1 MFLSSLPEILVLVIS
16 ALFLL
21 RVERMTPRSYLYLAL
36 GALLIP
42 LLAACNGGSDP
53 ELSDRPKVSDPMNGS
68 VLYADVVRYFDFGV
82 HRTAYPGDL
91 LTAEWVRNELAL
103 AGLEAEL
110 LAWEVNQFF
119 LEDVHL
125 KVAGKSYD
133 AFPAWYPKMTG
144 PTPLIGEL
152 ALFNPRGSSSYLQE
166 KVAYIPLWRVRLA
179 DLTEGGISEHAAKV
193 ASDGAIALCVPISS
207 LAPDSGLVKA
217 GNVRGNR
224 QEPQPIPAVFVAP
237 KDDADLQRAAWAG
250 EEVHLTI
257 DGVDRRGDNAV
268 LAYNAVGRLERGPR
282 WIVVTTPI
290 SGWFGCGGE
299 RGPGVALFLGLAR
312 WISRQ
317 ESDLSY
323 LFIANSGH
331 EFGYLGAE
339 VSLEEVD
346 VPSPEDVHA
355 WLHLGAAIATRAWHK
370 RDEGYSPSAEYNPFA
385 FLQGSREL
393 LPVLR
398 QAFEDIPHLVPGSLL
413 FLGELEVIHKAGY
426 AVFGFFGEHYFF
438 HQPEDT
444 AEETTPELLEP
455 IGRSLVEVFSILEAS
470 QF

>member
-1 MFLSSLPEILVLVIS
+1 MFS
-16 ALFLL
+16 
-21 RVERMTPRSYLYLAL
+21 
-36 GALLIP
+36 
-42 LLAACNGGSDP
+42 LLAACNSGSNP
-53 ELSDRPKVSDPMNGS
+53 EHADRSEVSDPIDGS
-68 VLYADVVRYFDFGV
+68 VLYADVVRYVDFGI

-91 LTAEWVRNELAL
+91 HTAEWVRDELAL
-103 AGLEAEL
+103 AGLDAEL

-119 LEDVHL
+119 VEEVHL
-125 KVAGKSYD
+125 EVAGKSYD

-144 PTPLIGEL
+144 PTPLTGKLGI
-152 ALFNPRGSSSYLQE
+152 FNPGGSPGYLQG
-166 KVAYIPLWRVRLA
+166 KVAYIPLWRVWLA
-179 DLTEGGISEHAAKV
+179 DLTEGGISEYAAEV
-193 ASDGAIALCVPISS
+193 ASDGAVALCVPIAS
-207 LAPDSGLVKA
+207 LGPDSGLVKA

-224 QEPQPIPAVFVAP
+224 QNPQPIPALFVAP
-237 KDDADLQRAAWAG
+237 KDDAELRKAAWAG
-250 EEVHLTI
+250 AEVQMTI
-257 DGVDRRGDNAV
+257 HGKDRRDEDAV
-268 LAYNAVGRLERGPR
+268 LAYNVVARIERGPR

-317 ESDLSY
+317 ESDLSC

-331 EFGYLGAE
+331 ELGYLGAE

-346 VPSPEDVHA
+346 VPAPEDVVA

-370 RDEGYSPSAEYNPFA
+370 TDKGTMPSAEYNPFA

-393 LPVLR
+393 VPILR
-398 QAFEDIPHLVPGSLL
+398 QAFEDVPHLVPGSLL

-426 AVFGFFGEHYFF
+426 TVFGFFGEHYFF

-444 AEETTPELLEP
+444 AEETMPELLEP
-455 IGRSLVEVFSILEAS
+455 IGRSLVEVLSALH
-470 QF
+470 